1 MLQWGDF
8 ESKFDV
14 CSQWLKHME
23 QQVKN
28 YELKSTL
35 DDKKTQVEKFKVHGP
50 FITTCNVICPSAEF
64 CTLVISKV
72 KNNFVFILS
81 SVFYFTETK
90 RRDFISATRF

>member
-1 MLQWGDF
+1 MQAEEDLEHAMLQWGDF

-35 DDKKTQVEKFKVHGP
+35 EDKKTQVEKFKV
-50 FITTCNVICPSAEF
+50 
-64 CTLVISKV
+64 
-72 KNNFVFILS
+72 
-81 SVFYFTETK
+81 
-90 RRDFISATRF
+90 